1 MSPYYKHR
9 THLFYG
15 PAMRNW
21 LVYAITAFAVGLSLS
36 YCTIQTLVVAA
47 RVVG

>member
-9 THLFYG
+9 ANFYG
-15 PAMRNW
+15 PAVRNW

-36 YCTIQTLVVAA
+36 YCTIQALVTAA
-47 RVVG
+47 KVVG